1 MITFPPPQPVRAR
14 LVVPSFWTH
23 LAALVLLLSGS
34 LLIKTSIWQQPPQVF
49 NDSPG
54 YLVPA
59 VSLLAGRGY
68 GIQQDGFRTP
78 TLPLFLAL
86 VLVPFSR
93 QHLSE
98 CTDAH
103 RPVCIGQAA
112 QNPDGALN
120 LEVIV
125 AAQIAVGI
133 GTALLLYVLGW
144 SLTHNV
150 LVAFFFGAGYALNIA
165 TAYWEISILSETLTT
180 FLVVLATL
188 LFLRVLRGRTRA
200 RFGLGAVLAAL
211 ALCHQLFLAFAIVPV
226 VLLWLAWRR
235 AGALRAVVKL
245 KPVLV
250 LPLLAVL
257 IWSLY
262 NLLVNGFFTPSTLS
276 GYVLIQMVAPVM
288 ENAPEGY
295 DGITQTYVG
304 YRDAMIQET
313 GSYAGAIHRAWRDMM
328 RETDLSW
335 SQISSKLTTL
345 SFYLIVH
352 YPGTYWQSVS
362 IAWERFWEFVFFHY
376 DVIPK
381 GAAELASAFAD
392 QGVQGFLNI
401 LFWLCLP
408 LLVVCNSV
416 RRQIQAPL
424 DSDELYL
431 MLFMILTVWY
441 AAIVSSLTNLGDN
454 YRLRAL
460 VLPLQYGSIIAVG
473 WCWVQTIR
481 RAFRRRY
488 AIKGY

>member
-1 MITFPPPQPVRAR
+1 MITVAPPQPIRAR

-49 NDSPG
+49 NDSAG

-59 VSLLAGRGY
+59 VSLLEGRGY

-78 TLPLFLAL
+78 TLPLFLVL
-86 VLVPFSR
+86 VLAPFSR

-98 CTDAH
+98 CSDAH

-120 LEVIV
+120 LQVIV

-150 LVAFFFGAGYALNIA
+150 LVAFLFGAGYALNIA

-188 LFLRVLRGRTRA
+188 FFLRVLRGRTRA
-200 RFGLGAVLAAL
+200 RLGLGIVLAAL
-211 ALCHQLFLAFAIVPV
+211 ALCHQLFLAFVIVPC
-226 VLLWLAWRR
+226 VLLWLTWRR
-235 AGALRAVVKL
+235 FGALRAVVQL
-245 KPVLV
+245 APVV
-250 LPLLAVL
+250 ALPLLAVL
-257 IWSLY
+257 IWSVY

-313 GSYAGAIHRAWRDMM
+313 GSYPGAIYRAWRDMM
-328 RETDLSW
+328 RETDLTW

-352 YPGTYWQSVS
+352 YPSTYLQSVS
-362 IAWERFWEFVFFHY
+362 MAWERFWQFVFFHY
-376 DVIPK
+376 DTIPS
-381 GAAELASAFAD
+381 GTAELASAFAD
-392 QGVQGFLNI
+392 EGVQSVLNV
-401 LFWLCLP
+401 LFWISLP
-408 LLVVCNSV
+408 LLLLCDLV
-416 RRQIQAPL
+416 RRRINAPL
-424 DSDELYL
+424 GSSEFYL

-441 AAIVSSLTNLGDN
+441 AALVSSLTNLGDN

-460 VLPLQYGSIIAVG
+460 VLPLQYGSIIAVVRY
-473 WCWVQTIR
+473 WAQTIR
-481 RAFRRRY
+481 LVHH
-488 AIKGY
+488 